1 MTDARFEEGAEGP
14 LLLRAETPADLSI
27 LSTLLQDAVGQVEDT
42 AWMPKRRRFALL
54 LTRFRWEDKNAAE
67 RSGRGYERVRAL
79 LTIENVLAVQASGLD
94 PKARDLVFSL
104 LAIEL
109 DPDAALAISKQAD
122 GTGAPT
128 AGPGPTGPSDGPS
141 GQADAAELEVE
152 PSPDPSVSASAG
164 PGGKLRLVLA
174 GDGEIL
180 LEIESL
186 EAVLRDVTRPHLARA
201 RRAPDHAGPC
211 ET

>member
-1 MTDARFEEGAEGP
+1 MTDARFEEGADGP
-14 LLLRAETPADLSI
+14 LLLRAETPADLSV

-54 LTRFRWEDKNAAE
+54 LTRFRWEDKSAAE

-104 LAIEL
+104 LSIGL
-109 DPDAALAISKQAD
+109 DPDSLPGASEPAEGSPAPAA
-122 GTGAPT
+122 GTAP
-128 AGPGPTGPSDGPS
+128 S
-141 GQADAAELEVE
+141 DAAELDV
-152 PSPDPSVSASAG
+152 DASNDGSEGSERAG

-174 GDGEIL
+174 GDGEIVL
-180 LEIESL
+180 DIESL

-201 RRAPDHAGPC
+201 RQAPDHAGPGD
-211 ET
+211 T